1 MTESATLLNAQLSF
15 LVSLSLTNPKAGA
28 HSIQDTHVALIHIPL
43 EVYHLFLQPI
53 LHLILHNDCS
63 DESGLPVEPH
73 RPWQYWHCFVNVSIT
88 PNECSI
94 ACPRQ
99 QAEDLFRPVIQSLDS
114 TMRKAISISHEDYS
128 VIVISGEGLEA
139 GQRVID
145 LTGPLALAGISI
157 FFITSYYTDF
167 ILVPFGARSRVIHAL
182 EDRGFVFEAVANG
195 EAGHMAN
202 PASPLLHSRH
212 RNGSSTSSFDF
223 PDMASTPPPTS
234 VSELQTKTFRLLKRN
249 DIQARVDPDIELVT
263 CAGIKDSTMSSS
275 SFNFSEGKLQLG
287 IAKLLS
293 LRPAPKFLSLTLT
306 DSESASLTLEKHL
319 TSHFYNQGEDLLLGK
334 HGPEQVPITFDL
346 RELPLE
352 STGIVCGV
360 ASRLLDGM
368 KGRIG
373 HELFNMSYLS
383 TARAGHVIVY
393 QDELNDAMEALKGA
407 TENGFGAH

>member
-1 MTESATLLNAQLSF
+1 M
-15 LVSLSLTNPKAGA
+15 
-28 HSIQDTHVALIHIPL
+28 ALIHVPL
-43 EVYHLFLQPI
+43 NLHHQLLQPI
-53 LHLILHNDCS
+53 LHLVLHNDCI
-63 DESGLPVEPH
+63 DEDGQAVQPH
-73 RPWQYWHCFVNVSIT
+73 RPWSYWHPFTNISIT

-94 ACPRQ
+94 VCPRQ
-99 QAEDLFRPVIQSLDS
+99 QAEDLFRPAIQNLDPIA
-114 TMRKAISISHEDYS
+114 RKSISISQDDYS

-139 GQRVID
+139 GQRVLD

-167 ILVPFGARSRVIHAL
+167 ILVPFAARSRVIAAL
-182 EDRGFVFEAVANG
+182 EDRGFVFESIANG

-202 PASPLLHSRH
+202 PASPLLQTRH
-212 RNGSSTSSFDF
+212 RNGSSASSIDF
-223 PDMASTPPPTS
+223 PNMASTPPPTS
-234 VSELQTKTFRLLKRN
+234 VSELQAKTFRLLKRHS
-249 DIQARVDPDIELVT
+249 IVPQVDSEIELVT
-263 CAGIKDSTMSSS
+263 CAGIKDSTTPSSAS
-275 SFNFSEGKLQLG
+275 NFSEGKLQLG

-293 LRPAPKFLSLTLT
+293 LRPAPRFLSMTLT

-319 TSHFYNQGEDLLLGK
+319 TSHFYNDGEDLLLGK
-334 HGPEQVPITFDL
+334 DGPGQVPITFDL

-360 ASRLLDGM
+360 ANRLFDGV

-393 QDELNDAMEALKGA
+393 QDELDDVMEALRGVA
-407 TENGFGAH
+407 VNGVDHH